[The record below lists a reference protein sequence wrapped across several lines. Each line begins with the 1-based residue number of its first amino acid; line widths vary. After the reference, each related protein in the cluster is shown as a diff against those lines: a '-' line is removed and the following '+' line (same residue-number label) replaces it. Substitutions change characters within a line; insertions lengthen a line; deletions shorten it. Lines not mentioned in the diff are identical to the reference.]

1 MGNEMHEDF
10 TLTSL
15 RACYGCVDWFPYYR
29 HVEVAPSG
37 AAMPPDSPAVT
48 GAERSDRRT
57 DRPAQGGGIAAQR
70 SVPGNNAH
78 LWALVLAAGDG
89 TRLSDLTIRA
99 DGGPVPKQ
107 YCSLRGGPSLLE
119 ETLRRAASVARP
131 DHISLIVAAQHQRWW
146 SPSQW
151 SLPASR
157 VVVQPRNRG
166 TANGILLQMLH
177 VMRIDPDAQ
186 LVLLPSDHF
195 VADEQ
200 TLAQAIRS
208 AESSLLSAPDQ
219 IILLGMQPS
228 FPDADLGYICPGARD
243 GHGTFAIAGFVE
255 KPSAERALQLIEHGA
270 LWSAFIIAARCSTLL
285 GLYERRFPH
294 IVRAMCQ
301 ARGDTADPS
310 ARVAELYEE
319 LPTLD
324 FSRDVLEL
332 ADLRQLRVLAV
343 RGCGWSD
350 LGTPERVGQT
360 LARIS
365 GGHGRNRRSAG
376 SAGPPNLAHLYRL
389 PPPARASGT
398 QSWHPR

>member
-1 MGNEMHEDF
+1 MGNEMHEAF
-10 TLTSL
+10 TVTSL
-15 RACYGCVDWFPYYR
+15 QECYGCVDWFPYYR
-29 HVEVAPSG
+29 HVEVAPPG
-37 AAMPPDSPAVT
+37 PAVPPVAP
-48 GAERSDRRT
+48 GSGVAVE
-57 DRPAQGGGIAAQR
+57 R
-70 SVPGNNAH
+70 SVPVNNAH
-78 LWALVLAAGDG
+78 LWALVLAGGDG

-119 ETLRRAASVARP
+119 ETLRRAANVALP
-131 DHISLIVAAQHQRWW
+131 EHISLIVAAQHRRWW
-146 SPSQW
+146 SPAQL

-177 VMRIDPDAQ
+177 VMRVDPDAQ
-186 LVLLPSDHF
+186 LVILPSDHF

-200 TLAQAIRS
+200 ILAQAICS
-208 AESSLLSAPDQ
+208 AESSLLTTPEQ

-243 GHGTFAIAGFVE
+243 GRGTFAIAGFVE
-255 KPSAERALQLIEHGA
+255 KPSAERALQLIERGA

-285 GLYERRFPH
+285 GLYERRFPQ
-294 IVRAMCQ
+294 IVRAMGQ
-301 ARGDTADPS
+301 ALGDKTNPT
-310 ARVAELYEE
+310 ARVAELYEK

-360 LARIS
+360 LARFS
-365 GGHGRNRRSAG
+365 RGGGQTLRSA
-376 SAGPPNLAHLYRL
+376 SAGAPPNLAHLYRL
-389 PPPARASGT
+389 PPAASASVT
-398 QSWHPR
+398 RSWRSH

>member
-1 MGNEMHEDF
+1 MGNGMHEGF

-29 HVEVAPSG
+29 HVPVTPPAAAGVA
-37 AAMPPDSPAVT
+37 AN
-48 GAERSDRRT
+48 
-57 DRPAQGGGIAAQR
+57 GG
-70 SVPGNNAH
+70 VPVNNAAH

-89 TRLSDLTIRA
+89 TRLRDLTVRA

-119 ETLRRAASVARP
+119 ETLRRAANVALP
-131 DHISLIVAAQHQRWW
+131 EHISLIVAAQHRRWW
-146 SPSQW
+146 SPAQW

-177 VMRIDPDAQ
+177 VMCLDPDAE

-200 TLAQAIRS
+200 ALAQAIRS
-208 AESSLLSAPDQ
+208 AESQLLTTPDQ
-219 IILLGMQPS
+219 VILLGMQPS

-243 GHGTFAIAGFVE
+243 GRGTFAIAGFVE
-255 KPSAERALQLIEHGA
+255 KPSADRALQLIERGA

-285 GLYERRFPH
+285 GLYERRFPQ

-301 ARGDTADPS
+301 ARDDKTNPA
-310 ARVAELYEE
+310 ARVAALYEE

-324 FSRDVLEL
+324 FSKDVLEL
-332 ADLRQLRVLAV
+332 ADPRQLRVLAV

-360 LARIS
+360 LARLS
-365 GGHGRNRRSAG
+365 RGRGPKRRSAG
-376 SAGPPNLAHLYRL
+376 AAGPPNLARLYRH
-389 PPPARASGT
+389 PPAARRPVPVINS
-398 QSWHPR
+398 

>member
-1 MGNEMHEDF
+1 MP
-10 TLTSL
+10 
-15 RACYGCVDWFPYYR
+15 A
-29 HVEVAPSG
+29 VAP
-37 AAMPPDSPAVT
+37 
-48 GAERSDRRT
+48 
-57 DRPAQGGGIAAQR
+57 GGGVAVER
-70 SVPGNNAH
+70 SVPVNNAH
-78 LWALVLAAGDG
+78 LWALVLAGGDG

-119 ETLRRAASVARP
+119 ETLRRAASVALP
-131 DHISLIVAAQHQRWW
+131 VHISLIVAAQHRRWW
-146 SPSQW
+146 SPTQL

-177 VMRIDPDAQ
+177 VMRVDPDAQ
-186 LVLLPSDHF
+186 LVILPSDHF
-195 VADEQ
+195 VADERI
-200 TLAQAIRS
+200 LAQAIRS
-208 AESSLLSAPDQ
+208 AQSNLLTTPDQ

-243 GHGTFAIAGFVE
+243 GRGTFAIAGFVE
-255 KPSAERALQLIEHGA
+255 KPCAERALQLIERGA

-285 GLYERRFPH
+285 GLYERRFPQ

-301 ARGDTADPS
+301 ALGDKTNPT
-310 ARVAELYEE
+310 ARVAELYEK

-360 LARIS
+360 LARFSRS
-365 GGHGRNRRSAG
+365 GGQTLRSA
-376 SAGPPNLAHLYRL
+376 SAAAPPNLAHLYRL
-389 PPPARASGT
+389 PPAASASVT
-398 QSWHPR
+398 RSWHSH